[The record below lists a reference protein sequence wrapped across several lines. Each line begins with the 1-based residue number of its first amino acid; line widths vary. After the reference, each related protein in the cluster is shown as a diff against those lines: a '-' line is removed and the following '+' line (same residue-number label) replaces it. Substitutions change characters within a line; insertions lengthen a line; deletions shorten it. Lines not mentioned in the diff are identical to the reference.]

1 MRRAEHAALAC
12 LLLLTGCRR
21 SPPPEPVEREVAVP
35 SALERAALAAGV
47 IADATRTSPVGL
59 YQRPHE
65 AGRDSLCLIP
75 KEGARYA
82 FGMEAIFGTE
92 QYCKGH
98 GAARRVGDKLIL
110 HFSGRSRCLIVAR
123 YEGDRIALPGVVD
136 VKCADLC
143 SERGSLEGVTFPRVS
158 GDPAAALA
166 VRNRDGEEMC
176 GD

>member
-1 MRRAEHAALAC
+1 MRRTEYAALAS
-12 LLLLTGCRR
+12 LLLLSGCHR
-21 SPPPEPVEREVAVP
+21 SPLPEPVEKEVVAS
-35 SALERAALAAGV
+35 SALERAALAAGI
-47 IADATRTSPVGL
+47 IADASKISPVGL

-75 KEGARYA
+75 GEGARYG

-98 GAARRVGDKLIL
+98 GTARRVGDKLIL

-123 YEGDRIALPGVVD
+123 YDGDRIALPGVVD
-136 VKCADLC
+136 IKCADLC
-143 SERGSLEGVTFPRVS
+143 SERGSLEGVTFPRIS
-158 GDPAAALA
+158 SEPGMALA

-176 GD
+176 GE